1 MVDKETIDIC
11 TLKLCLVGPPHVGKT
26 TTLNRL
32 LQVYENIQ
40 SAGDKAKHAS
50 TLLATLQKKL
60 INLTI
65 FLMVKTIET
74 EVTFINVALTKYK
87 KRQFNFYVI
96 IITTI

>member
-1 MVDKETIDIC
+1 M
-11 TLKLCLVGPPHVGKT
+11 
-26 TTLNRL
+26 
-32 LQVYENIQ
+32 
-40 SAGDKAKHAS
+40 HAHGFKVHILFGHDY
-50 TLLATLQKKL
+50 TVTLQKKL